1 MTAQPIA
8 VLSYVKTQYV
18 SSFKCQQE
26 LGMKYQY
33 FIGNGVTQAKNCG
46 LLCACFICQM
56 LFLNFT

>member
-26 LGMKYQY
+26 LVMKCDM
-33 FIGNGVTQAKNCG
+33 TQAKNCE
-46 LLCACFICQM
+46 LFTCRM
-56 LFLNFT
+56 LFLKFYLDTYN